1 MPVEGFISNSF
12 VGIIFPTSC
21 VDYLSNLTIIVSF
34 VIFSGGYHE
43 HLVTFRWLTQILTD
57 LLWKYRQPRK
67 PPWTH
72 YLEMKEE
79 SLKRHG
85 NEDMLNVW
93 LYRFQTK
100 RISTPWTGIINHVV
114 SYSRSVWDG
123 LRCRKRHLLTRT
135 ESHKKALTRPRVKWR
150 KASESAYPTNVLES
164 IVLLMSLLNVILNY
178 MFAPGQK
185 VEDPGVDTC
194 PENTK
199 RNISSSLHY
208 AAHRFIYSTLSYTIH
223 GDMANS
229 KVLFSGLKFG
239 KCSSVVEARLWE
251 TRNVKGGG
259 ELMGVICS
267 SLTLRKKSS
276 YLYDMDSD
284 DEQCLV
290 RIHERSYAE
299 NSVSYEITEDMFE
312 KASHNQEADQGNATN
327 QASSVKTY
335 IARCYLD
342 RRPVMIMEMHVN
354 ISGPTKVDVGGNDS

>member
-1 MPVEGFISNSF
+1 MVSTWFSTFPSRRCWSCAVVRNSGSLPNIINSKSDTSN
-12 VGIIFPTSC
+12 VRR
-21 VDYLSNLTIIVSF
+21 SF

-123 LRCRKRHLLTRT
+123 LRCNRWIKSNDLLRKRHLLTRT

-164 IVLLMSLLNVILNY
+164 IVLLLSLLN
-178 MFAPGQK
+178 K
-185 VEDPGVDTC
+185 VEDPGIDTC

-208 AAHRFIYSTLSYTIH
+208 AAHRLVAHYRASTLTVSQEE
-223 GDMANS
+223 S
-229 KVLFSGLKFG
+229 RFRFRRS
-239 KCSSVVEARLWE
+239 
-251 TRNVKGGG
+251 
-259 ELMGVICS
+259 S
-267 SLTLRKKSS
+267 SLRG
-276 YLYDMDSD
+276 
-284 DEQCLV
+284 
-290 RIHERSYAE
+290 A
-299 NSVSYEITEDMFE
+299 
-312 KASHNQEADQGNATN
+312 
-327 QASSVKTY
+327 
-335 IARCYLD
+335 
-342 RRPVMIMEMHVN
+342 PVLLPW
-354 ISGPTKVDVGGNDS
+354 SLKLPD